1 MEMKVLSHVN
11 IPSGDHRDWG
21 MEASAPRH
29 NGERMWQCRRSC
41 NYGEQPA
48 HLQEVG
54 LASTASLLDASASG
68 IALDVQCERIF
79 QLDRLSAEGPV
90 GTFNTTDWVDKVDKT
105 DRAVGDENPNPA
117 WKRCVA
123 GCANHQ
129 TYASERWS
137 FPSASNGADHPSPNV
152 VQSRSRASP
161 RRGHHGRAVKL
172 SASMRLKALMIAMK
186 LQKSSKG
193 RLRSPILSPRNV
205 SSAALSAIR
214 AARLKAALKTQKQKQ
229 RFIWLAKL

>member
-1 MEMKVLSHVN
+1 
-11 IPSGDHRDWG
+11 
-21 MEASAPRH
+21 
-29 NGERMWQCRRSC
+29 MWQCRRSC

-117 WKRCVA
+117 SKRCVA
-123 GCANHQ
+123 VREPPNLREREVVFSIGKQRRRSSESKRGPKPIARVTTTWASRQSGQ
-129 TYASERWS
+129 TFGQHAFKGSDDRHEAPEIIERT
-137 FPSASNGADHPSPNV
+137 FAFAHPLTTECQQCCSLRNP
-152 VQSRSRASP
+152 SRSPQSCTEDTKTKASANETADCKP
-161 RRGHHGRAVKL
+161 TWWCHAY
-172 SASMRLKALMIAMK
+172 
-186 LQKSSKG
+186 
-193 RLRSPILSPRNV
+193 NV
-205 SSAALSAIR
+205 SRCTPKKHRKSP
-214 AARLKAALKTQKQKQ
+214 
-229 RFIWLAKL
+229 